1 MFEHYMHYQQADPV
15 RRKRIMIASVISGSA
30 TFAMLLF
37 TWAANKM
44 DITKVE
50 APTVDY
56 IMVQMTQDEPPPP
69 PPPPPPPAGDD
80 SEPEEEEEEIPE
92 EEVPEEEIVQ
102 PDEEPDKVPDAKKSP
117 GKKGHKIPGGV
128 PGGVPGGIP
137 GGVVGGVLGGQLGG
151 QLGGVAT
158 KKDPAKVGA
167 PEPINVVKQNAIYDP
182 DPDPAKLAGT
192 KAFMFDKRGG
202 TGKVKF
208 CVDTNGKT
216 VNVKTSKKFPGD
228 PKVDQILRDT
238 VKKWRFKPFMAAGKK
253 RKVCSEMAFK
263 LEAKK

>member
-1 MFEHYMHYQQADPV
+1 VFEHYIHYQQADPV
-15 RRKRIMIASVISGSA
+15 RRRRIVGASVISGTA
-30 TFAMLLF
+30 TAAMLLF

-44 DITKVE
+44 DISKVE

-56 IMVQMTQDEPPPP
+56 IMVQMTQEEPPPP

-80 SEPEEEEEEIPE
+80 SEEEEEEDIPE

-102 PDEEPDKVPDAKKSP
+102 PSETPDKVPDAKKSP
-117 GKKGHKIPGGV
+117 GRSHKIPGGV

-158 KKDPAKVGA
+158 KKDPTKVGA
-167 PEPINVVKQNAIYDP
+167 PEPINVVKQNAIYSP
-182 DPDPAKLAGT
+182 DPDQAKLGGT

-202 TGKVKF
+202 IGKVAF

-216 VNVKTSKKFPGD
+216 VGVKTKKKFPGD

-238 VKKWRFKPFMAAGKK
+238 IKKWRFKPFMAAGKK
-253 RKVCSEMAFK
+253 RKVCSIMTFDLK
-263 LEAKK
+263 VKK